1 MPHTHT
7 RTIHPC
13 QVDEAWP
20 TQRPLIS
27 TTTGCSL
34 GGGGGP
40 RTRHRT
46 RQAAEAAA
54 ATTATAAAV
63 SLHQPPSASATA
75 SAQGARPRMGAW
87 SEGEQWREGELGVQA
102 RGAATRPHGS
112 RRRSRSRSRRPRR
125 GEARRATA
133 RLQAQTREAALRDLA
148 QEWGCTDPKLAEAL
162 LRRKQ
167 KMQRA
172 GRKTEQKR
180 NQKDPMKRL
189 AALQRK
195 VAVLPPHAEAQHS
208 PRQPLVLARHEPGA
222 AENAGMRRLLSP
234 RRLRLGDEGGYA
246 AGCEEEIP
254 QEIEDDL
261 ELDLASDELHDEPL
275 RSFSSDAPN
284 AKLRRSRRPPPR
296 APSAPLPRAELP
308 TGSRSLNGAGCPA
321 LSRTELDRYPS
332 APPSRLREPAAPASA
347 APDTRVVCTPA

>member
-1 MPHTHT
+1 MQGSSRSGQ
-7 RTIHPC
+7 RTGRLLAQNHLNN
-13 QVDEAWP
+13 VE
-20 TQRPLIS
+20 
-27 TTTGCSL
+27 GCASVM
-34 GGGGGP
+34 
-40 RTRHRT
+40 
-46 RQAAEAAA
+46 
-54 ATTATAAAV
+54 TA
-63 SLHQPPSASATA
+63 LCFGHMSA
-75 SAQGARPRMGAW
+75 GALARAPRMALCAW
-87 SEGEQWREGELGVQA
+87 LLLLALTPACVTTVDTSPPEVARAEDDIAWAESILLQEQEMA
-102 RGAATRPHGS
+102 R
-112 RRRSRSRSRRPRR
+112 
-125 GEARRATA
+125 
-133 RLQAQTREAALRDLA
+133 RLQAESNDEDETEEGE
-148 QEWGCTDPKLAEAL
+148 EWGCTDPKLAEAL

-254 QEIEDDL
+254 QEIEADL

-284 AKLRRSRRPPPR
+284 AKLRRSMRTPPR

-308 TGSRSLNGAGCPA
+308 TGSRSLNG
-321 LSRTELDRYPS
+321 
-332 APPSRLREPAAPASA
+332 SRLSSPVAHGVGSLPVGSALQAARASSA
-347 APDTRVVCTPA
+347 GRFSGT

>member
-1 MPHTHT
+1 M
-7 RTIHPC
+7 
-13 QVDEAWP
+13 DEAWLDAATADLDNHWVP
-20 TQRPLIS
+20 
-27 TTTGCSL
+27 SL

-40 RTRHRT
+40 LHPPTAPAM
-46 RQAAEAAA
+46 AAEAACGGGDGGGGSCEPSTHPSS
-54 ATTATAAAV
+54 AT
-63 SLHQPPSASATA
+63 ATA
-75 SAQGARPRMGAW
+75 SALGARPRMGAW

-102 RGAATRPHGS
+102 RGGSHATKWQPPQPQPQPPPSPGRSEASHGS
-112 RRRSRSRSRRPRR
+112 SAQ
-125 GEARRATA
+125 G
-133 RLQAQTREAALRDLA
+133 QTREAALRDLA

-254 QEIEDDL
+254 QEIEADL

-284 AKLRRSRRPPPR
+284 AKLRRSMRTPPR

-308 TGSRSLNGAGCPA
+308 TGSRSLNG
-321 LSRTELDRYPS
+321 
-332 APPSRLREPAAPASA
+332 SRLSSPVAHGVGSLPVGSALQAARASSA
-347 APDTRVVCTPA
+347 GRFSGT

>member
-1 MPHTHT
+1 M
-7 RTIHPC
+7 
-13 QVDEAWP
+13 DEAWLDAATADLDNHWVP
-20 TQRPLIS
+20 
-27 TTTGCSL
+27 SL

-40 RTRHRT
+40 LHPPTAPAT
-46 RQAAEAAA
+46 AAEAACGGGGGGGGGDGGSSEPSNHPSSAA
-54 ATTATAAAV
+54 ATV
-63 SLHQPPSASATA
+63 SAL
-75 SAQGARPRMGAW
+75 GARPRMGAW
-87 SEGEQWREGELGVQA
+87 SEGEQWSEGEHGVQA
-102 RGAATRPHGS
+102 RGGSHATKWQPPQPQPQPPPSPGRSEASHGS
-112 RRRSRSRSRRPRR
+112 SAQ
-125 GEARRATA
+125 G
-133 RLQAQTREAALRDLA
+133 QTREAALRDLA

-234 RRLRLGDEGGYA
+234 RRLWLGDEGGYA

-254 QEIEDDL
+254 QEIEDEL
-261 ELDLASDELHDEPL
+261 ELELASDELHDEPL

-284 AKLRRSRRPPPR
+284 AKLRRSMRTPPR

-308 TGSRSLNGAGCPA
+308 TGSRSLNG
-321 LSRTELDRYPS
+321 
-332 APPSRLREPAAPASA
+332 SRLSSPVAHGVGSLPVGSALQAARASSA
-347 APDTRVVCTPA
+347 GRFSGT